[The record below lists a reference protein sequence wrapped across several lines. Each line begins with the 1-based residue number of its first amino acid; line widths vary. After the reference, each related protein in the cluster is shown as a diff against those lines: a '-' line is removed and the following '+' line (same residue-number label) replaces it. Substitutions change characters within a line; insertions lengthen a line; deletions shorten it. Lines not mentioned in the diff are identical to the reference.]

1 MVRLSRPVALVL
13 AVLIGLTAA
22 GCGGGASSP
31 AASLLSDP
39 GTIVTRSFQRLESSA
54 TLHVGGAISGSI
66 DAASVGS
73 LVGGGSLGLSGKIK
87 LDGSSFSGD
96 IDMSKGAAH
105 IAAAF
110 PSLFGAAAD
119 AILVDGYLYT
129 KITTPVGPANPL
141 YTKSNAQTSLLMAS
155 PTPGASVMFADVL
168 KQLEPQVDAAAA
180 SAILLTA
187 GSVDGRAAYHLLV
200 TVPADV
206 VEQVLGLA
214 GGSFA
219 ADASVQVA
227 PVDYWVYTDTLAPAG
242 LQLKV
247 TSATLGNLS
256 VALTMTGYDRPVA
269 IAAPPDG
276 QVGGG

>member
-1 MVRLSRPVALVL
+1 MVRLSRHT
-13 AVLIGLTAA
+13 AVVVGLLIAFSLA
-22 GCGGGASSP
+22 GCGSGPASP
-31 AASLLSDP
+31 AVSLLSDP
-39 GTIVTRSFQRLESSA
+39 SAIVTRSFQRLEA
-54 TLHVGGAISGSI
+54 TTALHFEGSISGSV

-73 LVGGGSLGLSGKIK
+73 LLGGGSLGLSGKIK

-96 IDMSKGAAH
+96 LDLGKAAAH
-105 IAAAF
+105 VSASF

-119 AILVDGYLYT
+119 AILVDGTLYT

-141 YTKSNAQTSLLMAS
+141 YTKSKPQASLLPSLA
-155 PTPGASVMFADVL
+155 PGNSVVSDLL

-180 SAILLTA
+180 SAILLTP

-200 TVPADV
+200 TVPPDV
-206 VEQVLGLA
+206 VHQVLGLA
-214 GGSFA
+214 GGAFA
-219 ADASVQVA
+219 NDLSIQVA

-242 LQLKV
+242 LQFRV
-247 TSATLGNLS
+247 TSATLGSLS
-256 VALTMTGYDRPVA
+256 VALTLTRYDQPVS